1 MKICLYI
8 SSILIFFIPSQ
19 KFCCFFRFNW
29 LREILF
35 ASFGIFILSV
45 IYCFAIR
52 NVCNF
57 FYKFFIRV
65 VILVCVEGYF
75 VFYCFPLS
83 INICIMG
90 WHCFDFF
97 CCVRNTKGWV
107 FIPTLKNLLR
117 IIWISCFPNFI
128 IKTKI
133 SYWSFIFVWFASYFF
148 TSWIVIDI
156 VWFSNIE

>member
-19 KFCCFFRFNW
+19 KFCCFFRLNW

-35 ASFGIFILSV
+35 ASFGISILSV

-57 FYKFFIRV
+57 FYKFFISI

-75 VFYCFPLS
+75 IFYWFPLS

-90 WHCFDFF
+90 WHCFNLF

-117 IIWISCFPNFI
+117 IFRIFCFINFV

-133 SYWSFIFVWFASYFF
+133 IYRSFIFVWLTSY
-148 TSWIVIDI
+148 SCISRIVINL
-156 VWFSNIE
+156 VWFSYIE